1 MKRKG
6 VLIAISMMVLASCNS
21 IEKEEISQTNSSKY
35 DSLRID
41 QSTDPLSQEEAVKVA
56 QQFVL
61 QKGIYTKSD
70 NTNNSPSVFAI
81 DSHSDNPE
89 MFVVNFGENGG
100 FVIVNASKKYFPVLA
115 YSETGHFAQDREASG
130 LDVWLEE
137 QRVLIDAAKNLPLD
151 SLKEVTKQWRQY
163 ESSSILRT
171 GTKSGDP
178 DSPPL
183 PFRDSAIAEWEL
195 EGYECMDL
203 EYSSLYLNPYIYNLW
218 CDLAE
223 EQSGPNYDYM
233 ETAVVLYYG
242 TQSVSQVGPFL
253 TTTWGR
259 WSPYNT
265 LLPTISGQKPPAGCS
280 VVAMAQIMRYYEWPT
295 SYNWSS
301 MSNNTATGQT
311 QLLIY
316 DLGEDAETNYG
327 LTKSSTRI
335 RKLKSA
341 ITGNKYRYNATVVTH
356 SLSMTKNNINSGKPV
371 FMQGVQYSSTDT
383 VAHAWVCDG
392 RKTHVTA
399 NHLMLML
406 YTPDGRYLPAENGG
420 YYSDS
425 NSTDYLSM
433 NWGEDGYGNGWYYE
447 DNVNFTA
454 LINNT
459 WISYNLSSER
469 VDMVNITPDNY

>member
-223 EQSGPNYDYM
+223 EQSDPNYDYM
-233 ETAVVLYYG
+233 ETAVVLLYG
-242 TQSVSQVGPFL
+242 TNSNTQTGPL
-253 TTTWGR
+253 LSTTWGQ
-259 WSPYNT
+259 WEPYNEG
-265 LLPTISGQKPPAGCS
+265 LDTINGQYPPAGCS
-280 VVAMAQIMRYYEWPT
+280 IAAMAQIMRYHEWPMI
-295 SYNWSS
+295 YPWST
-301 MSNNTATGQT
+301 MSNNTATYYTKLLYRNLGRDAQT
-311 QLLIY
+311 EYHVDSSNTSIY
-316 DLGEDAETNYG
+316 DLKN
-327 LTKSSTRI
+327 
-335 RKLKSA
+335 A
-341 ITGNKYRYNATVVTH
+341 ITKNRYQYHYNASIVSH
-356 SLSMTKNNINSGKPV
+356 SYATTTSNIVSGKPV
-371 FMQGVQYSSTDT
+371 FMQGRQGSK
-383 VAHAWVCDG
+383 AHAWVCDG
-392 RKTHVTA
+392 WKAYTTS
-399 NHLMLML
+399 NNLILMV
-406 YTPDGRYLPAENGG
+406 YTPDGRYLQAENGG
-420 YYSDS
+420 LYSDS
-425 NSTDYLSM
+425 NTSEYLHM
-433 NWGEDGYGNGWYYE
+433 NWGEDGDANGWFSG
-447 DNVNFTA
+447 DNVAFSGY
-454 LINNT
+454 LYNT
-459 WISYNLSSER
+459 WIQFNFSSSR
-469 VDMVNITPDNY
+469 ADIVNISPAN